1 MSSEKILIIDDEDSI
16 RQLCSAVLTSND
28 YLVRSASNGIE
39 ALKMVGSEPFD
50 LILTDIKMPGMN
62 GLQLI
67 ISIRGVD
74 AEIPIV
80 VITGHGT
87 VETAIESLKLGVQG
101 FLMKPFTIKELKD
114 SVHDAFTK
122 SRLMKENIRLRALM
136 PLFETTKMLMT
147 QIDLD
152 QLLDTIVDTAMKD
165 TRADRGSLM
174 LLDEKRG
181 ELRIAASY
189 GLTPE
194 LIGSSREK
202 IGEGISG
209 WVAEKGKPLLIS
221 NDSSLDPALSESMRD
236 GGITSALCVPLIIKE
251 KVIGVLNLSKT
262 KAEGQ
267 FTNADQEMLSV
278 LCGQAAIAIENAR
291 LYMRL
296 EDSYLSTIIALS
308 AAVEARDSYTV
319 GHMHHISEYSTA
331 IAKELG
337 LSNEEIAD
345 IRIAGLLHD
354 LGKIGIPDNIL
365 LKPGKLSKA
374 EYDIMKSHPTVG
386 VRIIESIESLK
397 NSSVIIG
404 SHQEQYDGTGYP
416 KGQKGAEIPL
426 GARILAVADAF
437 DAMTTTRPYRKALSY
452 KEAFEE
458 IKRCSGTQFD
468 PEVVKHFTK
477 VLKDRGLLGDEG

>member
-16 RQLCSAVLTSND
+16 RQLCSAVLTSED
-28 YLVRSASNGIE
+28 YSVKSASNGVE
-39 ALKMVGSEPFD
+39 ALKIVGSEPFD

-62 GLQLI
+62 GLQFI
-67 ISIRGVD
+67 ISVREVD

-80 VITGHGT
+80 VVTGHGT
-87 VETAIESLKLGVQG
+87 VEIAIESLKLGVQG

-114 SVHDAFTK
+114 SVHDAFIKT
-122 SRLMKENIRLRALM
+122 RLMKENIRLRALM

-152 QLLDTIVDTAMKD
+152 QLLNTIVDTAIKD
-165 TRADRGSLM
+165 TKADRGSLM

-181 ELRIAASY
+181 ELRIAASS
-189 GLTPE
+189 GLPPE
-194 LIGSSREK
+194 LAASSREK

-209 WVAEKGKPLLIS
+209 WVAGKGEPLLINEGS
-221 NDSSLDPALSESMRD
+221 NLEPALFDSMKD
-236 GGITSALCVPLIIKE
+236 GGISSALCVPMVIKK

-262 KAEGQ
+262 RSDEK

-278 LCGQAAIAIENAR
+278 LCSQAAIAIENAR

-365 LKPGKLSKA
+365 LKPEKLSEA
-374 EYDIMKSHPTVG
+374 EYDIMKSHPAVG
-386 VRIIESIESLK
+386 VKIVESIESLK

-404 SHQEQYDGTGYP
+404 SHQERYDGKGYP
-416 KGQKGAEIPL
+416 KGLEGTDIPL

-437 DAMTTTRPYRKALSY
+437 DAMTTNRPYRKAMSY
-452 KEAFEE
+452 KGAFEE

-468 PEVVKHFTK
+468 PEVARCFTK
-477 VLKDRGLLGDEG
+477 VLKNRGLIQDEG

>member
-1 MSSEKILIIDDEDSI
+1 MSKGKILIIDDEDSI
-16 RQLCSAVLTSND
+16 RQLCSAVLTSED
-28 YLVRSASNGIE
+28 YLIRSASNGIE
-39 ALKMVGSEPFD
+39 ALKLVGFEPFD
-50 LILTDIKMPGMN
+50 LILTDIRMPGMD
-62 GLQLI
+62 GLQFI
-67 ISIRGVD
+67 ISIRGID
-74 AEIPIV
+74 AETPIV

-101 FLMKPFTIKELKD
+101 FLMKPFTIKELKGA
-114 SVHDAFTK
+114 VHDAFIKT
-122 SRLMKENIRLRALM
+122 RLMKENIRLRALM
-136 PLFETTKMLMT
+136 PLFETAKMLMS

-152 QLLDTIVDTAMKD
+152 QLLGTIVDAAMKD

-174 LLDEKRG
+174 LLDEKRW
-181 ELRIAASY
+181 ELRIAASS
-189 GLTPE
+189 GLPPE
-194 LIGSSREK
+194 LISSSREK
-202 IGEGISG
+202 IGKGISG

-221 NDSSLDPALSESMRD
+221 NSSSLDPALSESMRD
-236 GGITSALCVPLIIKE
+236 GGISSALCVPLIIKE

-262 KAEGQ
+262 RTEDQ

-308 AAVEARDSYTV
+308 AAVEARDSYTI

-337 LSNEEIAD
+337 LGNEEIAD

-365 LKPGKLSKA
+365 LKPGKLSEA

-386 VRIIESIESLK
+386 VRIVESIESLK

-404 SHQEQYDGTGYP
+404 SHQEQYDGEGYP
-416 KGQKGAEIPL
+416 NGLKGVDIPL

-437 DAMTTTRPYRKALSY
+437 DAMTTTRPYRKAMSY

-468 PEVVKHFTK
+468 PEVVKCFTK
-477 VLKDRGLLGDEG
+477 VLLNRGLIEDEG

>member
-1 MSSEKILIIDDEDSI
+1 MPNEKILIIDDEDSI
-16 RQLCSAVLTSND
+16 RQLCSAVLKSEN
-28 YLVRSASNGIE
+28 YAVRSASNGIE
-39 ALKMVGSEPFD
+39 ALKMVGAEPFD
-50 LILTDIKMPGMN
+50 LILTDIKMPGMS
-62 GLQLI
+62 GLQFI
-67 ISIRGVD
+67 ISVREID
-74 AEIPIV
+74 TEIPIV

-87 VETAIESLKLGVQG
+87 VETAIESLRLGVQG

-114 SVHDAFTK
+114 SVHDAFIKT
-122 SRLMKENIRLRALM
+122 RLIKENIRLRALM
-136 PLFETTKMLMT
+136 PLFETTKMLMA

-152 QLLDTIVDTAMKD
+152 RLLGTIVDNAMKD
-165 TRADRGSLM
+165 TKADRGSLM
-174 LLDEKRG
+174 LLDDKRG
-181 ELRIAASY
+181 ELRIAASS
-189 GLTPE
+189 GIPRE
-194 LIGSSREK
+194 LVASSREK
-202 IGEGISG
+202 LGDGISG
-209 WVAEKGKPLLIS
+209 RVAEKGEPLLINNNS
-221 NDSSLDPALSESMRD
+221 GLEPALLASMKD
-236 GGITSALCVPLIIKE
+236 GGISSSLCVPLVIKE
-251 KVIGVLNLSKT
+251 KVIGVLNLSKIRSED
-262 KAEGQ
+262 K

-319 GHMHHISEYSTA
+319 GHMHHISEYSTS

-397 NSSVIIG
+397 TSSVIIE
-404 SHQEQYDGTGYP
+404 SHQEQYDGSGYP
-416 KGQKGAEIPL
+416 RGLKGTEIPL

-437 DAMTTTRPYRKALSY
+437 DAMTTTRPYRKAMSY

-468 PEVVKHFTK
+468 PEVVKHFTR
-477 VLKDRGLLGDEG
+477 VLKDRGLLGSEE